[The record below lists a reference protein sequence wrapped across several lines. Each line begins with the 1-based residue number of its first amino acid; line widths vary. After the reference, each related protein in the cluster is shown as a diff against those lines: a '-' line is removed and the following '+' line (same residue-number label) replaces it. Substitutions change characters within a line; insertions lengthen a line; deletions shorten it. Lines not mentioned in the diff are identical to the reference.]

1 MLQIS
6 NINKVNQPYLTKF
19 EFKKVF
25 NFIEYK
31 SKIKEKYKSTFHRI
45 S

>member
-1 MLQIS
+1 MSQIS

-19 EFKKVF
+19 EFKEVF

-31 SKIKEKYKSTFHRI
+31 KQNQRKIKKIGRAHV
-45 S
+45 